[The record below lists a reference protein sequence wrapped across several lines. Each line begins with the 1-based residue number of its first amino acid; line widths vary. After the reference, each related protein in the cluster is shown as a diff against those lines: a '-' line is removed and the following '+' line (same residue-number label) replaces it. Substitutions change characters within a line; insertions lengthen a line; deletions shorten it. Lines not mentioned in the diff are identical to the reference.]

1 MLADKKAISYVNIL
15 LGALFITICA
25 VIVLTLNR
33 GFDFTDEGGFLLS
46 YENIEIYRGGI
57 YNYHII
63 INKLTNWLDP
73 GIIEYRW
80 MSFVI
85 TFLSSFIL
93 AFGFHKW
100 IKFNFKQPFFFK
112 NFLFLFFFLSIGNFL
127 FYFPGLH
134 TIYNNT
140 LTNFFLQGSTGLLFF
155 VLAKEPVQLIKSG
168 KRLLILS
175 LIGVLCAFSF
185 FVKFPTGVLQV
196 FSYFTILF
204 FYFSNQSLKRRF
216 ILPIWF
222 LLGVLLGILIYF
234 ISFQSPS
241 EWYFHFRKEYKM
253 LSDHSSGLILKNY
266 LFEIY
271 TLVKFCIKN
280 FVWLITIPA
289 WIIIKQHFHLF
300 LDSKTVKWIE
310 GLLILLLGAFFIF
323 ELYYLE
329 FYRSAFLNWP
339 WRNAY
344 FYIIIICL
352 QLAIIFAAIYPKVF
366 SHLKKIKLNYN
377 ISLIILLMLAT
388 PFIGAFGTANPI
400 FLNSLGHAAPWFVV
414 IIIFSIFLFQYF
426 NKKLVLLFF
435 VLIPSLVTTSQII
448 DGNLFMPY
456 YSIFN
461 KNKSNFFD
469 QTEKVD
475 EIELLE
481 GVYVDAQTKE
491 FLIDLNHIFE
501 ENDYRKGYP
510 VFGFHMPGVIYLLEG
525 VSPGVPYYFNKDRD
539 INAIKGAEIE
549 NQPPVIMVT
558 KESPIN
564 PALLKTMREK
574 GIIFPEDYLLQGEV
588 YFPNSDSIL
597 KVYFPKSF

>member
-1 MLADKKAISYVNIL
+1 MLKDYKAISYVNII
-15 LGALFITICA
+15 LGALFIVICA
-25 VIVLTLNR
+25 VIVVTLNR
-33 GFDFTDEGGFLLS
+33 GFDITDEGGFLLS

-80 MSFVI
+80 MSFAI
-85 TFLSSFIL
+85 TILSSFIL
-93 AFGFHKW
+93 AYGFHKW
-100 IKFNFKQPFFFK
+100 VKCNFEQSVLFK
-112 NFLFLFFFLSIGNFL
+112 NFLFSFLFLSIGNFL

-140 LTNFFLQGSTGLLFF
+140 LTNFFLQGSTGLLLYI
-155 VLAKEPVQLIKSG
+155 LAEEPLQLLRSG
-168 KRLLILS
+168 KRLIILS

-185 FVKFPTGVLQV
+185 FVKFPTGILQTIA
-196 FSYFTILF
+196 YFTILF
-204 FYFSNQSLKRRF
+204 LYFKKPNLRRKF
-216 ILPIWF
+216 IIPLWF
-222 LLGVLLGILIYF
+222 LFGVLLGVFIYF
-234 ISFQSPS
+234 IFFQSPS
-241 EWYFHFRKEYKM
+241 EWYYYFRKEYIM

-266 LFEIY
+266 LFEVY
-271 TLVKFCIKN
+271 SLVKFCIKY
-280 FVWLITIPA
+280 FFWLLTIPA
-289 WIIIKQHFHLF
+289 WIIIKKHFKLNF
-300 LDSKTVKWIE
+300 RSKTGRLIE
-310 GLLILLLGAFFIF
+310 GFLILVLGLLFIF

-329 FYRSAFLNWP
+329 FHRSAFLNWP

-352 QLAIIFAAIYPKVF
+352 QLSIIFSGIYPKVLA
-366 SHLKKIKLNYN
+366 HLKKIKLDYK
-377 ISLIILLMLAT
+377 ISLILLLMLVT

-414 IIIFSIFLFQYF
+414 IIIFSIFLFRYY
-426 NKKLVLLFF
+426 NTKLVLVFF
-435 VLIPSLVTTSQII
+435 VLVPSLFTTSQII
-448 DGNLFMPY
+448 DGNLFIPY

-461 KNKSNFFD
+461 KNKSNFFE
-469 QTEKVD
+469 QTEKVEEIGLMEGVFVD
-475 EIELLE
+475 KKTKKFLIELNNIL
-481 GVYVDAQTKE
+481 
-491 FLIDLNHIFE
+491 E
-501 ENDYRKGYP
+501 ENKFRKGYP
-510 VFGFHMPGVIYLLEG
+510 IFGFHMPGVIYLMEG

-539 INAIKGAEIE
+539 INAIQGAEIE

-558 KESPIN
+558 EESPIN
-564 PALLKTMREK
+564 PALLKTIREK